1 MDPFK
6 KIPQETAA
14 AVISRLARDLSAD
27 LEDRLSDAELLDKW
41 LFTQRRIAL
50 SNILNLTAD
59 IEALTEESKVEEEKE
74 RKMALAA
81 QVGELMSNKEKWE
94 FRLKALVKLI
104 KDGVV
109 LKTITYLYDG
119 ISSEGRQSQEAT
131 EELRAREES

>member
-14 AVISRLARDLSAD
+14 AVISRLARYLSAD

>member
-59 IEALTEESKVEEEKE
+59 IEALTEESN
-74 RKMALAA
+74 L
-81 QVGELMSNKEKWE
+81 
-94 FRLKALVKLI
+94 
-104 KDGVV
+104 
-109 LKTITYLYDG
+109 
-119 ISSEGRQSQEAT
+119 
-131 EELRAREES
+131 